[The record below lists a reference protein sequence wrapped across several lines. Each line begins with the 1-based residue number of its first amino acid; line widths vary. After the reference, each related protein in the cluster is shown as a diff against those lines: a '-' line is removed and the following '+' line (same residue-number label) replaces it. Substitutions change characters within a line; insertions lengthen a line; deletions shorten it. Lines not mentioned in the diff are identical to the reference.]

1 MFGFLSI
8 FLITSLILLAV
19 LALFAGG
26 LLTGVLFSA
35 WLLTLVSPLSFAEA
49 SVLTAITAL
58 LFIQYEQEQIDIQP
72 TNLVLL
78 IVLATPP
85 IDLLILALAWLVD
98 LATSLDFHQA
108 TLLTGTIGLAA
119 LYNLLVRLSSFSD
132 RLLEMIDDD
141 EEDDNEDE
149 EEEYEYEEEDEAHD
163 LIEWLYSKSP
173 KKKR

>member
-35 WLLTLVSPLSFAEA
+35 WLLTLVSPLSFAQA
-49 SVLTAITAL
+49 SVLTAVTAL
-58 LFIQYEQEQIDIQP
+58 LFIRYEQEEIDIQP

-78 IVLATPP
+78 IVIATPL
-85 IDLLILALAWLVD
+85 IDLLILGLAWLVD
-98 LATSLDFHQA
+98 LATSLDFFEA

-132 RLLEMIDDD
+132 RLLEMVDDDDD
-141 EEDDNEDE
+141 EEQEDK
-149 EEEYEYEEEDEAHD
+149 EEDEDEDENRD

-173 KKKR
+173 KKKG